1 MNMGDVGQTQPLDTG
16 TGQAPAAD
24 PAAPLESVFHH
35 QVKRE
40 IIDFVKLIAWF
51 LVLFF
56 VIKTYVIESC
66 DVQGRSMLPTLH
78 DNEKIMVL
86 KLPLVLSRFHLFSGI
101 DALHEGDIVVFESPV
116 EPDKRYVKRLI
127 ARGPDVET
135 AGNSVAARQTNVV
148 SESTVSVLYDRGA
161 VYVNNR
167 RLDERYLD
175 YDRDEDEDSLP
186 EVRLMPGSSYVLGD
200 NRNES
205 KDSRS
210 FGPITNDRIVGKAL
224 LCFWPPS
231 KIRLLQ

>member
-1 MNMGDVGQTQPLDTG
+1 M
-16 TGQAPAAD
+16 
-24 PAAPLESVFHH
+24 
-35 QVKRE
+35 
-40 IIDFVKLIAWF
+40 
-51 LVLFF
+51 
-56 VIKTYVIESC
+56 
-66 DVQGRSMLPTLH
+66 
-78 DNEKIMVL
+78 
-86 KLPLVLSRFHLFSGI
+86 
-101 DALHEGDIVVFESPV
+101 
-116 EPDKRYVKRLI
+116 
-127 ARGPDVET
+127 
-135 AGNSVAARQTNVV
+135 
-148 SESTVSVLYDRGA
+148 
-161 VYVNNR
+161 NNR